1 VPVDLTETDH
11 RILDALAEGRC
22 TTGYLADE
30 LDRSRQHVHNRLAVL
45 LAAEYVRKVHDGT
58 ALYELVEDPRDASRG

>member
-1 VPVDLTETDH
+1 MNLNDTDH
-11 RILDALAEGRC
+11 AILDLLAEGRC

-30 LDRSRQHVHNRLAVL
+30 LDRSRQHVHNRLTVL

-58 ALYELVEDPRDASRG
+58 ALYELVADPRE